1 MKVGYVLRWFPAR
14 SETFVARE
22 IDAVRA
28 LGVDVEVASL
38 GARDDTDGAL
48 NVGAP
53 VFPAPR
59 GTERLRHLAGLQAR
73 DRALLRWQR
82 PKDVARLPW
91 LRRLAH
97 ERGWERLH
105 VHFAGEALEVA
116 WAAQT
121 GLPLSVT
128 VHASD
133 LFRPR
138 PSLPTLLPHCQVVT
152 VCEHHRRWLARHHA
166 VSAQVVRCGV
176 DSDAFPEPAVVD
188 GPGPLRLICVARDVP
203 KKGLDQLAR
212 CLPDDAILRLV
223 APCPRLEGPR
233 VTVGALP
240 AAAVPAALAAAQA
253 FVLPCRVAPD
263 GDRDG
268 VPVALMEA
276 MAAGLPVVSTAVSGI
291 PELVDDSV
299 GWLVPPD
306 DDAALHRALLDAGDA
321 TQRRIRGV
329 AARARIRQGW
339 SIASAAQQLEALW
352 TSVAC

>member
-1 MKVGYVLRWFPAR
+1 MKIGYVLRWFPAR

-22 IDAVRA
+22 IEAVRA
-28 LGVDVEVASL
+28 LDVDVEVASL
-38 GARDDTDGAL
+38 GARDDTEGAL
-48 NVGAP
+48 TVGAP
-53 VFPAPR
+53 VFTAPR
-59 GTERLRHLAGLQAR
+59 GTERLGHLTGLR
-73 DRALLRWQR
+73 PGDRALLRWQR

-91 LRRLAH
+91 LRRLAR

-116 WAAQT
+116 LAAQT
-121 GLPLSVT
+121 GLPVSVT

-138 PSLPTLLPHCQVVT
+138 PSLPELLARCQVVT
-152 VCEHHRRWLARHHA
+152 ICEHHRRWLARHHA
-166 VSAQVVRCGV
+166 VSAAVVRCGV
-176 DSDAFPEPAVVD
+176 DPDAFPEPAVVD
-188 GPGPLRLICVARDVP
+188 GGGPLRLVCVARDVP

-212 CLPDDAILRLV
+212 CLPVDATLRLV

-240 AAAVPAALAAAQA
+240 ADAVPRALADAQA

-291 PELVDDSV
+291 PELVDDTV

-306 DDAALHRALLDAGDA
+306 DDASLRRALLAAGDA
-321 TQRRIRGV
+321 AQRRRRGS
-329 AARARIRQGW
+329 AARSRIRQGW
-339 SIASAAQQLEALW
+339 SIASAAQQLASLW
-352 TSVAC
+352 ASVAC